1 MDILEF
7 FKQLLVPKRRAGR
20 DATAEDVRSLSI
32 RRSSDP
38 TVSEKRFHQER
49 EIITRF
55 AKRQADEREVRSN
68 TPPDPNAI
76 VT

>member
-1 MDILEF
+1 MDLLDF

-38 TVSEKRFHQER
+38 VVAEKRFHQER
-49 EIITRF
+49 EIIARF
-55 AKRQADEREVRSN
+55 ADREARERVVRGN
-68 TPPDPNAI
+68 NPPDPDAI
-76 VT
+76 VK